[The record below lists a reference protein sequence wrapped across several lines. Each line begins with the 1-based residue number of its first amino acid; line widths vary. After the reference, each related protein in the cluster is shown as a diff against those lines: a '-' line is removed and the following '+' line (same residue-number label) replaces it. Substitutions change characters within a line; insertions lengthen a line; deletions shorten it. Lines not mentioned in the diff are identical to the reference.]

1 MGIGTIYPN
10 FSITTKKSN
19 HGSTNARVFLD
30 SALLVRA
37 LDMNC
42 RLPEQRKKRVARI
55 KIRWIIITAVATKLM
70 R

>member
-10 FSITTKKSN
+10 FSIATKTSN

-37 LDMNC
+37 LDINC
-42 RLPEQRKKRVARI
+42 GLPEQRKKRVACI

-70 R
+70 